1 MKAITISNIQIGN
14 KFKLSSGAIC
24 TIEDIVY
31 EAKWDSTF
39 VSTSF
44 EGLSTNF
51 EDRIN
56 TLVEFLN
63 EENSIQI

>member
-1 MKAITISNIQIGN
+1 MKALTISNIQIGN
-14 KFKLSSGAIC
+14 KFKLSCGAIC
-24 TIEDIVY
+24 TIKDIVY
-31 EAKWDSTF
+31 EAKLDSTF

-56 TLVEFLN
+56 NLVEFLN